1 MTYPHIRRHYLKEEL
16 AEHFSIE
23 AEDYE
28 LLKTIRKSEA
38 RYGDFKLDLNKPSFL
53 ANTKNS

>member
-38 RYGDFKLDLNKPSFL
+38 RLGYAVG
-53 ANTKNS
+53 